1 MMFLAN
7 AMMRRMFRVAV
18 TVLIGLPAA
27 RSATAADTQ
36 RTVVMVSVDG
46 LAAFY
51 RDDPQA
57 EMPTIRAL
65 ADAGAWGRM
74 KASTPTV
81 TWPNHTTLVTG
92 VKPARHG
99 VVGNDYYDR
108 DQRRRVALIL
118 DPEFDKE
125 QIIKVPTVYDVAKSK
140 GLTTAAVRWP
150 ASRNAKSLDWQMPEV
165 GSNELLHKYTTTA
178 IIKECQAAG
187 VWADGEP
194 TSSGGRDLYIVS
206 DETATRVFKHILH
219 SHRPNLALL
228 HVIHVD
234 HTEHVSGPRSP
245 EAYAAI
251 RAADEQVREIWEL
264 LKRDFA
270 GQATLVI
277 VSDHGFSPIEHTI
290 LPNVTLRDAGL
301 VEVQDKNVTGGAVH
315 VVVQGGS
322 ALVYVLD
329 RPRRAEIVETIK
341 RKFTGSTGIGKV
353 VGPGQL
359 HDHGVAE
366 PTDDPHAPDMILFA
380 SEGYAFAETA
390 TGTAAMIDES
400 KRRGTHGHDE
410 NLPNLH
416 ATFVAWGAGIKPGTQ
431 LGLFDNTDVA
441 PTIAALLGLS
451 MGETDGKPLAAA
463 LEK

>member
-1 MMFLAN
+1 MIPAT
-7 AMMRRMFRVAV
+7 AITRRAFRFAIAI
-18 TVLIGLPAA
+18 LIGLSGM
-27 RSATAADTQ
+27 RLATAADAQ

-51 RDDPQA
+51 RDDPRA

-74 KASTPTV
+74 KASAPTV

-125 QIIKVPTVYDVAKSK
+125 QIIKVPTVYDVAKAK

-150 ASRNAKSLDWQMPEV
+150 ASRNAKDLDWQMPEV
-165 GSNELLHKYTTTA
+165 GANELLHKYTTPA
-178 IIKECQAAG
+178 LVKECQAAG

-194 TSSGGRDLYIVS
+194 TSSGDRDLYIVS

-219 SHRPNLALL
+219 MHRPNLALL

-264 LKRDFA
+264 LKCEFA
-270 GQATLVI
+270 GQATLVV

-301 VEVQDKNVTGGAVH
+301 VEVHDKKVTGGAVH

-322 ALVYVLD
+322 ALIYVLD
-329 RPRRAEIVETIK
+329 RPRRAEIIETIK
-341 RKFTGSTGIGKV
+341 RSFAGSPGIGKV

-380 SEGYAFAETA
+380 GEGYTFAETA
-390 TGTAAMIDES
+390 TGTAAITDES

-416 ATFVAWGAGIKPGTQ
+416 ATFVAWGAGIKPGTE

-451 MGETDGKPLAAA
+451 MGETDGKPLTAA
-463 LEK
+463 LQ